1 MVVCSFAKY
10 KIDMFVAKCYL
21 TFMFIYVLHGNYVVS
36 DFVYEDFES
45 TIGIDF
51 NGVASTSSCDEGKRL
66 AYQVNHGSADVNLKT
81 PPSTTE
87 EDTNQAQFQET
98 IMESV
103 NYKISSVT
111 TSTSILGHREKW
123 GRSFYTG
130 CRVRLRLTSSE
141 PSQVGSIWH
150 ARPVAVYLGFQTE
163 FTFQIVGRARV

>member
-1 MVVCSFAKY
+1 MYAVGF
-10 KIDMFVAKCYL
+10 YL
-21 TFMFIYVLHGNYVVS
+21 PFMLIYILHGKYVVS
-36 DFVYEDFES
+36 DFIYEDFES

-66 AYQVNHGSADVNLKT
+66 AYQVNHGTADVNLKT

-98 IMESV
+98 IMENV
-103 NYKISSVT
+103 DYKSSSVT
-111 TSTSILGHREKW
+111 TETSILGHRENW

-150 ARPVAVYLGFQTE
+150 AQAACHMHRTC
-163 FTFQIVGRARV
+163 TCK